1 MALPEEDAKKHTE
14 ISRGNNIEVF
24 VVSTPCEK
32 TITVPIEP
40 KVRTL
45 FGLCEYPRSSV
56 WVIESLEQV

>member
-40 KVRTL
+40 KVRAL

-56 WVIESLEQV
+56 